1 MLDEIIKHKRNTLS
15 GIDLD
20 REIGLMRRALPNLA
34 PVISL
39 KKSLTTDS
47 GISLI
52 AEIKRRSPS
61 KGDLA
66 ADLSVDQMVGSYE
79 TGGARGISVLTDK
92 RYFAGT
98 TEDLMAAKHITHLP
112 VLRKDFII
120 HEYQVWESRLIGADA
135 ILLIAAVLTS
145 DEIARLYSLAK
156 EIGLEILVEVHSQM
170 DIERIRKIEPKIIG
184 INNRDLKTFNVDLA
198 TTERLRSLIPDDV
211 VCLSESGIKR
221 REDMVRLQA
230 CNVDAVLVGEGIVT
244 SSCPEMK
251 ISELLGTEHDQN

>member
-1 MLDEIIKHKRNTLS
+1 MLDEIIKHKRDTLR

-20 REIGLMRRALPNLA
+20 REIDLMRCALPDLA

-39 KKSLTTDS
+39 KKSLTTES

-66 ADLSVDQMVGSYE
+66 VDLSVEEMVKNYE
-79 TGGARGISVLTDK
+79 NGGARSISVLTDQ
-92 RYFAGT
+92 RYFSGSS
-98 TEDLMAAKHITHLP
+98 EDLMAAKHITRLP

-120 HEYQVWESRLIGADA
+120 HEYQIWESRLIGADA

-145 DEIARLYSLAK
+145 DEIARLYALAK
-156 EIGLEILVEVHSQM
+156 DIGLEILVEVHSQV
-170 DIERIRKIEPKIIG
+170 DIEKIGKIEPEIIG

-198 TTERLRSLIPDDV
+198 TTERLRNLIPDEV
-211 VCLSESGIKR
+211 VCVSESGIKH
-221 REDMVRLQA
+221 REDMIRLQA

-244 SSCPEMK
+244 SSSPEMK
-251 ISELLGTEHDQN
+251 ISELLGTGHDQN